1 MRRTSTRAGGRLC
14 CSPLF
19 PFEKHRNQLEAS
31 RGKKGQKFC
40 PNVSSCLPY
49 LKWGPAPY
57 PVRRL
62 PCTYILLADA
72 LTTRKSVK
80 LFMDIWR
87 INKLTSG
94 MGCEGLRGLGEGEG
108 FKKCLRLLNSTFSAL
123 MCVCEVK

>member
-1 MRRTSTRAGGRLC
+1 M
-14 CSPLF
+14 
-19 PFEKHRNQLEAS
+19 
-31 RGKKGQKFC
+31 
-40 PNVSSCLPY
+40 SSCLPY
-49 LKWGPAPY
+49 LEWEAAPY

-62 PCTYILLADA
+62 PCTYSLLADA
-72 LTTRKSVK
+72 LTTRKGVK

-94 MGCEGLRGLGEGEG
+94 MGAEGLKEREQGRGGEG